1 MIEMNKLEDI
11 ELNFIYSDILYLDR
25 PKSKYPKLSIEQRAA
40 QFAPFS
46 ALTGYD
52 EQIKETGRETMNKK
66 ILTEEEKNMINQKI
80 NYLNLHKNTIFKI
93 IYFLK
98 DNKKDG
104 GSYFQKISTIKK
116 IDSYNKILILE
127 NNLKIPFTNIL
138 NIELNCYQYI
148 K

>member
-1 MIEMNKLEDI
+1 
-11 ELNFIYSDILYLDR
+11 
-25 PKSKYPKLSIEQRAA
+25 
-40 QFAPFS
+40 
-46 ALTGYD
+46 
-52 EQIKETGRETMNKK
+52 
-66 ILTEEEKNMINQKI
+66 MINQKI